1 MNHRILAAAL
11 VAALAAILIARQWE
25 IAPPEGRP
33 PVDHPRLAPT
43 SPAAPPSSPTVAPRQ
58 VTSPSTSSG
67 RSRPAKAFW
76 GSANDLFE
84 IYKQGIASPD
94 MAEVFLAREAL
105 NLCLPYAMRQPFI
118 DAALTQNDGADA
130 AEVMRTRERL
140 KVACRD
146 FSSMP
151 ALTLIQQRGEAYRR
165 LRSAGLPVN
174 PADAELSRSPTAQE
188 IATARLALLESL
200 DRQGPDALTWL
211 APAVG
216 GWIEHSAGV
225 ERSSLD
231 PLLRDTA
238 HIGVAVLLS
247 QCLLGYDCGPDS
259 VPYLMLCSTNG
270 HCGGSLSES
279 ALRGLSEPE
288 RQRVRQL
295 AEAIARSIDQKQW
308 QRLGLSP

>member
-1 MNHRILAAAL
+1 MAGRLASDRSHPAAISPVPL
-11 VAALAAILIARQWE
+11 PSSAPGARTAVTKPLESSALA
-25 IAPPEGRP
+25 
-33 PVDHPRLAPT
+33 VHPT
-43 SPAAPPSSPTVAPRQ
+43 
-58 VTSPSTSSG
+58 
-67 RSRPAKAFW
+67 AKAFW

-105 NLCLPYAMRQPFI
+105 NLCLPYAMREPFI
-118 DAALTQNDGADA
+118 DDALTRNDGADA

-146 FSSMP
+146 FSSVS

-165 LRSAGLPVN
+165 LRSAGLPIN
-174 PADAELSRSPTAQE
+174 PANAELSRSPATQE
-188 IATARLALLESL
+188 IATAKRALLESL

-216 GWIEHSAGV
+216 GWIEHSAGL

-288 RQRVRQL
+288 RQRVLQQ